1 MHAVRCDRRALLAG
15 AAGLAAGAWMPAAQA
30 APLPRARVIL
40 DNDYSGDPDG
50 LFQLAHHLLSPSV
63 TIPLIVG
70 SHIHP
75 NDFMDRST
83 TQADRA
89 ATIAGELAALLGVAP
104 PPILAGRNTAPAPG
118 APPQATPAVA
128 RIIAEARRTD
138 TRLPLY
144 YCAGAGLTD
153 LAEALRIA
161 PDIGRRITLV
171 WIGGMEWSDLLPGVP
186 ARTDAEYNLTIDRAA
201 VETVFNESAVT
212 IWQVPRNVYRQLTI
226 GMAELEAEL
235 ARAGRAGAYLLD
247 ALQRVRARFPD
258 GLGETYILGDSPLV
272 TLTALQTPYEP
283 DSASSDYI
291 VRPTPKLGPEGR
303 YLPDPEGRPMR
314 VYRTIDTRLTF
325 ADLFAKLRAAAR
337 RGAVS

>member
-1 MHAVRCDRRALLAG
+1 MSGRRSRRAILSG
-15 AAGLAAGAWMPAAQA
+15 AAGLAAAALLPQARGAPAA
-30 APLPRARVIL
+30 RSRVIL

-83 TQADRA
+83 VQAEHA
-89 ATIAGELAALLGVAP
+89 ATVAGTLAGLLGVTP

-118 APPQATPAVA
+118 APPQATPAVT

-138 TRLPLY
+138 TRPLY

-161 PDIGRRITLV
+161 PEIGRRITLV
-171 WIGGMEWSDLLPGVP
+171 WIGGMEWGDLLPGVP
-186 ARTDAEYNLTIDRAA
+186 PRTDPEYNLTIDSAA
-201 VETVFNESAVT
+201 VETVFNASDVT

-226 GMAELEAEL
+226 GMAELEAAL
-235 ARAGRAGAYLLD
+235 AGAGRAGAFLLD
-247 ALQRVRARFPD
+247 ALQAVRGRFPD

-283 DSASSDYI
+283 DSASSDYV
-291 VRPTPKLGPEGR
+291 VRPTPKLGPDGR
-303 YLPDPEGRPMR
+303 YLADPRGRPMR
-314 VYRTIDTRLTF
+314 VYRAIDTRLTF
-325 ADLFAKLRAAAR
+325 TDLFAKLRAAAR
-337 RGAVS
+337 QGAAA

>member
-1 MHAVRCDRRALLAG
+1 MSVRLGRRAILSG
-15 AAGLAAGAWMPAAQA
+15 AAGLAAAPFLPPARAAPAA
-30 APLPRARVIL
+30 RSRVIL

-83 TQADRA
+83 VQAEHA
-89 ATIAGELAALLGVAP
+89 ATIAGALAGLLGVTP
-104 PPILAGRNTAPAPG
+104 PPILAGRNAAPAPG
-118 APPQATPAVA
+118 VPPQATPAVT

-138 TRLPLY
+138 TKLPLY

-161 PDIGRRITLV
+161 PDIGQRITLV
-171 WIGGMEWSDLLPGVP
+171 WIGGMEWGDLLPGVP
-186 ARTDAEYNLTIDRAA
+186 ARTDPEYNLTIDSAA
-201 VETVFNESAVT
+201 VATVFNDSAVT

-226 GMAELEAEL
+226 GMAALEAEL
-235 ARAGRAGAYLLD
+235 AGAGRAGAFLLD
-247 ALQRVRARFPD
+247 ALKSVRARFPD

-283 DSASSDYI
+283 DSASSDYV
-291 VRPTPKLGPEGR
+291 VRPTPRLGPDGR
-303 YLPDPEGRPMR
+303 YLADPGGRPMR

-325 ADLFAKLRAAAR
+325 TDLFAKLRAAAR
-337 RGAVS
+337 RGAAA

>member
-1 MHAVRCDRRALLAG
+1 MSGGRNRRAILSG
-15 AAGLAAGAWMPAAQA
+15 AAGLAAILPQARGAPTA
-30 APLPRARVIL
+30 RSRVIL

-63 TIPLIVG
+63 TIPLILG

-83 TQADRA
+83 VQAEHA
-89 ATIAGELAALLGVAP
+89 ATVAGALAGLLGVTP

-118 APPQATPAVA
+118 APPQATPAVT
-128 RIIAEARRTD
+128 RIIAEARRAD
-138 TRLPLY
+138 TRPLY

-161 PDIGRRITLV
+161 PEIGRRITLV
-171 WIGGMEWSDLLPGVP
+171 WIGGMEWGDLLPGVP
-186 ARTDAEYNLTIDRAA
+186 PRTDPEYNLTIDSAA
-201 VETVFNESAVT
+201 VETVFNASDVT

-226 GMAELEAEL
+226 GMAELEAAL
-235 ARAGRAGAYLLD
+235 AGAGRAGAFLLD
-247 ALQRVRARFPD
+247 ALQAVRARFPD

-283 DSASSDYI
+283 DSASSDYV
-291 VRPTPKLGPEGR
+291 VRPTPKLGPGGR
-303 YLPDPEGRPMR
+303 YLADPRGRPMR

-325 ADLFAKLRAAAR
+325 TDLFAKLRGAARQSAAA
-337 RGAVS
+337 